1 MTTTMDS
8 PRTKTVHSKDGTAIA
23 YERSGRGAPVI
34 LVDGALCYR
43 GVGPSRALAKSLSP
57 HFTVFTYDRR
67 GRGESRET
75 QPYAVE
81 REIEDIGA
89 LLSHA
94 GGSAFLWGMSS
105 GGVLSLEA
113 AKQFDGIKKIALYEV
128 PLVVDDS
135 RPPLQGMWS
144 QIDEAI
150 AAHRPGDAVKV
161 FLKDVAKVPG
171 FFIALMRLSPI
182 WSKLRAIAP
191 TLPHDGAIMRAYQQ
205 GQPLPAEQWASLTL
219 PILVSDGGKSPTWL
233 RNGNRALARV
243 LRNADY
249 HTLAGQT
256 HDVKPKAHAPL
267 LVDFFSK

>member
-1 MTTTMDS
+1 M
-8 PRTKTVHSKDGTAIA
+8 TKTVRSKDGTVIA
-23 YERSGRGAPVI
+23 YERTGVGAPVI

-43 GVGPSRALAKSLSP
+43 GVGPSRELAKSLSS
-57 HFTVFTYDRR
+57 HFTVFAYDRR
-67 GRGESRET
+67 GRGESGDT
-75 QPYAVE
+75 LPYAVE
-81 REIEDIGA
+81 REIEDIAA
-89 LLSHA
+89 LLSEA

-113 AKQFDGIKKIALYEV
+113 AKRLDGIEKAALYEV

-150 AAHRPGDAVKV
+150 AAHRPDDAVKV
-161 FLKDVAKVPG
+161 FLKDVARVPG
-171 FFIALMRLSPI
+171 IFIALMRLSPI

-205 GQPLPAEQWASLTL
+205 GQPLPADRWASLTL
-219 PILVSDGGKSPTWL
+219 PILVSDGGRSPTWL
-233 RNGNRALARV
+233 RNGNRALAGL
-243 LRNADY
+243 LRNARY

-256 HDVKPKAHAPL
+256 HDVKPKAHGPL
-267 LVDFFSK
+267 LVDFFGK